1 MYTRTLMASPGV
13 YLFTRKGHPV
23 YVGRSDTD
31 VEFRMGQSFRQ
42 GRYDLT
48 MTWYETTSARQ
59 AYLKEC
65 RLFHRH
71 APWTTQITLPSP
83 QEPTG
88 AAQSADVLG
97 RSPQIPLLSAP
108 RYAITQ
114 TNIYTCHK
122 LSVPGVG
129 GVLNASS
136 VARVAPS

>member
-1 MYTRTLMASPGV
+1 VYTGKPMASPGV

-71 APWTTQITLPSP
+71 APCDNTNHPAVPS
-83 QEPTG
+83 G
-88 AAQSADVLG
+88 
-97 RSPQIPLLSAP
+97 
-108 RYAITQ
+108 
-114 TNIYTCHK
+114 TNWRCPISGCPW
-122 LSVPGVG
+122 S
-129 GVLNASS
+129 
-136 VARVAPS
+136 